1 MANYIEKAIE
11 LGLDPE
17 MAIEKELE
25 ERIVNHLTQN
35 NEEMMQ
41 VVRMYHMQEV
51 DSIRQYMMRV
61 LNGYINDARMLNAS
75 FYSALRDLNINWND
89 LLKPVKRVER
99 KEAAIMR
106 RAV

>member
-1 MANYIEKAIE
+1 MANYIEKAVE

-61 LNGYINDARMLNAS
+61 LDGYINDARMLNAS
-75 FYSALRDLNINWND
+75 FHSALRDLNINWND

-99 KEAAIMR
+99 KESAIMR

>member
-1 MANYIEKAIE
+1 MANYIEKAVE

-35 NEEMMQ
+35 NAEMMQ

-61 LNGYINDARMLNAS
+61 LGGYINDARMLNAS
-75 FYSALRDLNINWND
+75 FHSALRDLNINWND

-99 KEAAIMR
+99 KESAIMR

>member
-1 MANYIEKAIE
+1 MAN
-11 LGLDPE
+11 LDYE
-17 MAIEKELE
+17 MTIANVLE
-25 ERIVNHLTQN
+25 DRIVSHLTQN

-61 LNGYINDARMLNAS
+61 LGGYINDARMLNAS
-75 FYSALRDLNINWND
+75 FHSALRDLNINWND
-89 LLKPVKRVER
+89 LLKPVKRVEK
-99 KEAAIMR
+99 KEAVVMR

>member
-1 MANYIEKAIE
+1 MANYIEQAIE

-61 LNGYINDARMLNAS
+61 LGGYINDARMLNAS
-75 FYSALRDLNINWND
+75 FHSALRDLNINWND

-99 KEAAIMR
+99 KESAIMR

>member
-1 MANYIEKAIE
+1 MANYIEKAVE

-61 LNGYINDARMLNAS
+61 LGGYINDARMLNAT
-75 FYSALRDLNINWND
+75 FHSALRDLNINWND
-89 LLKPVKRVER
+89 
-99 KEAAIMR
+99 
-106 RAV
+106 

>member
-1 MANYIEKAIE
+1 MAN
-11 LGLDPE
+11 LDYE
-17 MAIEKELE
+17 MTIANVLE
-25 ERIVNHLTQN
+25 DRIVSHLTQN

-51 DSIRQYMMRV
+51 ASIRQYMMRV
-61 LNGYINDARMLNAS
+61 LDGYIGDARMLNAS
-75 FYSALRDLNINWND
+75 FHSALRDLNINWND
-89 LLKPVKRVER
+89 LLKPVKRVET

>member
-1 MANYIEKAIE
+1 MAN
-11 LGLDPE
+11 LDYE
-17 MAIEKELE
+17 MTIAKDLE
-25 ERIVNHLTQN
+25 DRIVSHLTQN
-35 NEEMMQ
+35 NAEMMQ

-51 DSIRQYMMRV
+51 DSIREYMMRV

-75 FYSALRDLNINWND
+75 FHSALRDLNINWND

>member
-1 MANYIEKAIE
+1 MANYIEQAVE

-35 NEEMMQ
+35 NAEMMQ

-51 DSIRQYMMRV
+51 ASIRQYMMRV
-61 LNGYINDARMLNAS
+61 LDGYINDARMLNAS
-75 FYSALRDLNINWND
+75 FHSALRDLNINWND

-99 KEAAIMR
+99 KESAIMR

>member
-1 MANYIEKAIE
+1 MAN
-11 LGLDPE
+11 LDYE
-17 MAIEKELE
+17 MIIAKDLE
-25 ERIVNHLTQN
+25 DRIVSHLTQN

-51 DSIRQYMMRV
+51 ASIRQYMMRV
-61 LNGYINDARMLNAS
+61 LDGYINDARMLNAS
-75 FYSALRDLNINWND
+75 FHSALRDLNINWND

-99 KEAAIMR
+99 KEAVIIR

>member
-1 MANYIEKAIE
+1 MANYIEKAVE

-51 DSIRQYMMRV
+51 ASIRQYMMRV
-61 LNGYINDARMLNAS
+61 LGGYINDARMLNAS
-75 FYSALRDLNINWND
+75 FHSALRDLNINWND

-99 KEAAIMR
+99 KESAIMR